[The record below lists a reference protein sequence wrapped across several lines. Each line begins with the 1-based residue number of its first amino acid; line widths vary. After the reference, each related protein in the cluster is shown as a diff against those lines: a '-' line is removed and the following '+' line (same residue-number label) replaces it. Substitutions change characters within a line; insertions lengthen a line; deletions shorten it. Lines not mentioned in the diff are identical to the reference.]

1 MSCSL
6 SIVDWLAIIVRLSRR
21 CRRLRS
27 RSFGSSPGPS
37 DRRLPP
43 RRCARLPGQV
53 DVYKRQDKRSLKA
66 RPTIYKAATGAT
78 ALEDATTVGVKFE
91 NVAMKYAGF
100 NLGLTKQ
107 ILTTL
112 GKNVPLGNRTFSFAL
127 YEGENPSEEATPVAE
142 GDTDDAT
149 GKLDLQIAD
158 GKYAKEAFEQNA
170 AENTFTFTLKETPL
184 EGDDASSVSYT
195 HLDVYKRQ

>member
-1 MSCSL
+1 MVEDNTVSFDTEEYTAPGTYWYAIAEQSGGTQNVA
-6 SIVDWLAIIVRLSRR
+6 SGVDYDGTAYLVK
-21 CRRLRS
+21 
-27 RSFGSSPGPS
+27 
-37 DRRLPP
+37 
-43 RRCARLPGQV
+43 V
-53 DVYKRQDKRSLKA
+53 DVTLSTDKRSLKA

-170 AENTFTFTLKETPL
+170 AENTFTIYI
-184 EGDDASSVSYT
+184 EGDAT
-195 HLDVYKRQ
+195 